1 MAIRDQLEV
10 TIHEHKRISKEI
22 KFLSDTK
29 DNLKAKI
36 LEIVKTLDIKR
47 YECIEGNIKVS
58 YPKTFDFP
66 MMLSEESKEL
76 TNKFWNEITTTN
88 NVFDQKKFKA
98 MHPEIVAKYMIDQT
112 VRLTIS

>member
-1 MAIRDQLEV
+1 MAIRDQLES

-22 KFLSDTK
+22 ESLNNTK

-36 LEIVKTLDIKR
+36 LEIVKTLDIKK
-47 YECIEGNIKVS
+47 YECIEGNIKVT

-66 MMLSEESKEL
+66 MMISEESKEL
-76 TNKFWNEITTTN
+76 TDKFWETVTTTN
-88 NVFDQKKFKA
+88 EEFDKNKFRA

>member
-10 TIHEHKRISKEI
+10 AIHEHKRISKEI
-22 KFLSDTK
+22 NFLSNTK

-36 LEIVKTLDIKR
+36 LEIVKTLDIKK
-47 YECIEGNIKVS
+47 YECIEGNIKVT

-66 MMLSEESKEL
+66 MMISEESKEL
-76 TNKFWNEITTTN
+76 TDKFWETVTTTN
-88 NVFDQKKFKA
+88 EVFDKDKFRA
-98 MHPEIVAKYMIDQT
+98 MHPEIVAKYMINQT